1 MSGVEAEGYTK
12 VVHKLYNKAFHEFED
27 ERISNANVRF
37 SEKHTC
43 TAEEAGA
50 YGFIFTT
57 ITKPADEQ
65 LRLIY
70 LNFGSNDP
78 DNPAVLI
85 IDQAGGTSRLL
96 PEGQVDAI
104 IVPPLGA
111 VGNPYVKIATLKDPI
126 HILEGKITFRV
137 ENPVAGVDYFLS
149 LWGDENKPQID
160 P

>member
-1 MSGVEAEGYTK
+1 MAGIEAEGYTK

-37 SEKHTC
+37 SEIHTC

-50 YGFIFTT
+50 YGFTFTK

-70 LNFGSNDP
+70 LNFWSNDP
-78 DNPAVLI
+78 DNSAVLI

-96 PEGQVDAI
+96 PQGQVDAI
-104 IVPPLGA
+104 IVSPLGGD
-111 VGNPYVKIATLKDPI
+111 GNPYVKLATLKDPI
-126 HILEGKITFRV
+126 HVLEGEITFRV
-137 ENPVAGVDYFLS
+137 IGATAGRDYGLS